1 MFEDED
7 LIKDVAKE
15 QKHSHRRVK
24 SLGRKK
30 N

>member
-15 QKHSHRRVK
+15 QERTHRRVK